1 MTALKPQFITDSS
14 GKKLVVLTMKEY
26 KKMIDDLEE
35 LEDIKLYDK
44 AKKDDDG
51 RRMLLSDYIKKH
63 NLKNLDPIG

>member
-1 MTALKPQFITDSS
+1 MTALNPQFITDSA

-26 KKMIDDLEE
+26 KKMMDDLEE

-51 RRMLLSDYIKKH
+51 KRTLLSDYIKKR
-63 NLKNLDPIG
+63 NLKNA